1 MEAVSVTE
9 FRNNIKKYLDIAK
22 EEDLVIYRSKNESFV
37 ITPLKKIDKEVSLL
51 SVAQKKAIDEA
62 LDDVANG
69 RVHSNE
75 SVREET
81 KKRFPHLFNR

>member
-37 ITPLKKIDKEVSLL
+37 VTPLKKVNKEVSLL
-51 SVAQKKAIDEA
+51 SDAQKKAIDEA
-62 LDDVANG
+62 INDVANG
-69 RVHSNE
+69 RVNSHE
-75 SVREET
+75 YVMEET
-81 KKRFPHLFNR
+81 KKRFPHLFDI

>member
-22 EEDLVIYRSKNESFV
+22 EEELVIYRSKSESFV
-37 ITPLKKIDKEVSLL
+37 ITPLKKRDKEDSLL
-51 SVAQKKAIDEA
+51 STAQKKAIDEA
-62 LDDVANG
+62 LEDLANG
-69 RVHSNE
+69 SVHSNE

-81 KKRFPHLFNR
+81 KKRFPHLSHR

>member
-9 FRNNIKKYLDIAK
+9 FRKNIKKYLDIAK
-22 EEDLVIYRSKNESFV
+22 EEELVIYRSKNESFV
-37 ITPLKKIDKEVSLL
+37 VTPLNKIDKEVSLL
-51 SVAQKKAIDEA
+51 SAAQKKAIDEA

-69 RVHSNE
+69 RVHSHE

>member
-22 EEDLVIYRSKNESFV
+22 EEELVIYRSKNESFV
-37 ITPLKKIDKEVSLL
+37 VTPLNKMDREVSLL
-51 SVAQKKAIDEA
+51 SAAQKKAIDEA
-62 LDDVANG
+62 IEDVTNG
-69 RVHSNE
+69 RVYSNE
-75 SVREET
+75 YVREET

>member
-22 EEDLVIYRSKNESFV
+22 VEELVIYRSKNESFV
-37 ITPLKKIDKEVSLL
+37 VTPLNKIDREVSLL
-51 SVAQKKAIDEA
+51 SAAQKKAIDEA
-62 LDDVANG
+62 IEDVANG
-69 RVHSNE
+69 RVYSNE
-75 SVREET
+75 NVKQET

>member
-22 EEDLVIYRSKNESFV
+22 EEELVIYRSKNESFV
-37 ITPLKKIDKEVSLL
+37 ITPLKKRDKDSSLL
-51 SVAQKKAIDEA
+51 STAQKKAIDEA
-62 LDDVANG
+62 IDDVANG
-69 RVHSNE
+69 RVHSHE

-81 KKRFPHLFNR
+81 KKRFPHLFTR

>member
-22 EEDLVIYRSKNESFV
+22 EEELVIYRSKNESFV
-37 ITPLKKIDKEVSLL
+37 VTPLNKIDKVVSLL
-51 SVAQKKAIDEA
+51 SNAQKKAIDEA
-62 LDDVANG
+62 LDDVSNG
-69 RVHSNE
+69 RVYSNDN
-75 SVREET
+75 VREET

>member
-37 ITPLKKIDKEVSLL
+37 VTPLKKVNKEVSLL
-51 SVAQKKAIDEA
+51 SDAQKIAIDEA
-62 LDDVANG
+62 INDVANG
-69 RVHSNE
+69 RVNSHE
-75 SVREET
+75 YVMEET

>member
-22 EEDLVIYRSKNESFV
+22 EEELVIYRSKNESFV
-37 ITPLKKIDKEVSLL
+37 VTPLRKISKEVSLL
-51 SVAQKKAIDEA
+51 SDAQKKAIDTA
-62 LDDVANG
+62 IDDLANG
-69 RVHSNE
+69 RVNSHE
-75 SVREET
+75 KVMEET